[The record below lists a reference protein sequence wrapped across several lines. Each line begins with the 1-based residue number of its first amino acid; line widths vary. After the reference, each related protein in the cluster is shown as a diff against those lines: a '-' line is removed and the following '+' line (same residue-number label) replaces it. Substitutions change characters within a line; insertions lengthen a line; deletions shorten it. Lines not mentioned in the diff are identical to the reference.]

1 MSRRTPG
8 TALTAMGETG
18 ARFSDDGGGGAR
30 PSAPARSTAK
40 TMAPRAAS
48 APRQPFVSRLSAA
61 HKNGIAKGP
70 TPAPELANPDA
81 SAVFSGNH
89 LLHAITPL

>member
-8 TALTAMGETG
+8 TARTAMGATG

-30 PSAPARSTAK
+30 PSAPAKSTAK
-40 TMAPRAAS
+40 TMAPSAAS
-48 APRQPFVSRLSAA
+48 ASRHPLVVRLSAA
-61 HKNGIAKGP
+61 HRNGIAKGP
-70 TPAPELANPDA
+70 TPAPLFANPDA

-89 LLHAITPL
+89 LLHAMTPL

>member
-30 PSAPARSTAK
+30 PKAPARSTAK
-40 TMAPRAAS
+40 TMAPSAAS
-48 APRQPFVSRLSAA
+48 APRHPLVVRLSAA
-61 HKNGIAKGP
+61 HRNGIAKGP
-70 TPAPELANPDA
+70 TPEPLFANPEA
-81 SAVFSGNH
+81 RAVFSGNH

>member
-30 PSAPARSTAK
+30 PSAPAKSTAK

-48 APRQPFVSRLSAA
+48 APRHPLVVRFRAA
-61 HKNGIAKGP
+61 HRNGIAKGP
-70 TPAPELANPDA
+70 TPAPLFANPDA

-89 LLHAITPL
+89 LLHAMTPL

>member
-8 TALTAMGETG
+8 TALTAIRETE

-40 TMAPRAAS
+40 TIAPRAAS
-48 APRQPFVSRLSAA
+48 APRHPCVVRLSAA
-61 HKNGIAKGP
+61 QRKGMAKGP
-70 TPAPELANPDA
+70 TPAPLFANPDA
-81 SAVFSGNH
+81 KAVFSGNH
-89 LLHAITPL
+89 LLHAMTPL

>member
-1 MSRRTPG
+1 MCTAGIQKPNPKINVVRMSRRTPG

-40 TMAPRAAS
+40 TMAPERGQ
-48 APRQPFVSRLSAA
+48 R
-61 HKNGIAKGP
+61 
-70 TPAPELANPDA
+70 PAPPVCFSLERGPQERDGEGPDA
-81 SAVFSGNH
+81 RSTVRKS
-89 LLHAITPL
+89 